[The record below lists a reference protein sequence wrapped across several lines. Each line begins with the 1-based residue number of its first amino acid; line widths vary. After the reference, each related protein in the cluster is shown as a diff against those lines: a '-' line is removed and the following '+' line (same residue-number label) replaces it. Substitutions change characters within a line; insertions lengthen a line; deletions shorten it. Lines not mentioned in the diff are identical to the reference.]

1 MTEAETPTRYE
12 RVLASEIR
20 PGDRVARTRTRDFY
34 EVREVQPTPT
44 SVWLTY
50 TDRGRD
56 RPRLTARWWRVVT
69 IAPPADVIACGAR
82 PDVPLCADCIDAYR
96 NGIEPGGSACDDR
109 HDRQTDPS
117 GPAANRAA
125 SEWG

>member
-34 EVREVQPTPT
+34 EVCEVQPTPT

-56 RPRLTARWWRVVT
+56 RPRLTARWWRVV
-69 IAPPADVIACGAR
+69 A
-82 PDVPLCADCIDAYR
+82 
-96 NGIEPGGSACDDR
+96 
-109 HDRQTDPS
+109 
-117 GPAANRAA
+117 
-125 SEWG
+125 